1 MQQRHVLVV
10 DDDPL
15 ILEVLRT
22 VLDLEEFRVT
32 TVEDGGRALDILRG
46 DPPDVAVIDV
56 MMPGIDGLEVCR
68 RIKADPATAGLPV
81 VLLTARDRAE
91 DRRAGEEAGC
101 DAYLTK
107 PFSPLYLIDVITEVR
122 AGPVPGNGA
131 TPEAGSRGAASEAGS
146 NDATSEAGGPG

>member
-1 MQQRHVLVV
+1 MGQRHVLVV

-32 TVEDGGRALDILRG
+32 TATDGEEGLALLAQDR
-46 DPPDVAVIDV
+46 PDVLVCDV
-56 MMPGIDGLEVCR
+56 MMPGLDGFEVCR
-68 RIKADPATAGLPV
+68 RVKADPATARLPV

-91 DRRAGEEAGC
+91 DKRAGEEAGC

-122 AGPVPGNGA
+122 SGA
-131 TPEAGSRGAASEAGS
+131 TAPGGTAPDPTAPGGAAR
-146 NDATSEAGGPG
+146 P